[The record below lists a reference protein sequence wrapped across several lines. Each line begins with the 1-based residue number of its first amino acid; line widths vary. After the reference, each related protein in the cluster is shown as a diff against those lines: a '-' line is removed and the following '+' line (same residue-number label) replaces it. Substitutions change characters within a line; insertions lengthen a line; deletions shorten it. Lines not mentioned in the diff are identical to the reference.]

1 MYDRG
6 DHYLSNNAWASSG
19 DGIAGDNWELAGG
32 RPRPASPSLSSVPR
46 EPVPPPVTRLPG
58 SVKVNKPVSKSPQ
71 RSLPQTSIASTS
83 ARTATASAPGRHR
96 VFQALQRDKL
106 LMGGERELSQ
116 INVTIT
122 MVLGLI
128 ALMTLNWHLALVA
141 VLFGGP
147 VQWAIRM
154 LSEDDPDYVKTY
166 LEGLSCP
173 HLREPEE

>member
-1 MYDRG
+1 VRQISLG
-6 DHYLSNNAWASSG
+6 NTPPSTTSSPTLG
-19 DGIAGDNWELAGG
+19 
-32 RPRPASPSLSSVPR
+32 
-46 EPVPPPVTRLPG
+46 
-58 SVKVNKPVSKSPQ
+58 K
-71 RSLPQTSIASTS
+71 
-83 ARTATASAPGRHR
+83 HR

-128 ALMTLNWHLALVA
+128 AFMTLNWHLALVA

-147 VQWAIRM
+147 VQCAIRI

-166 LEGLSCP
+166 LEALVTP
-173 HLREPEE
+173 HVRKPE